1 MRAEG
6 RAYSINDPRT
16 LRPIAVKRLRCPIG
30 RAFLADRN
38 CVRVREHEAVLK
50 IKVGLAI
57 VSIILSTGLNA
68 DSAQRLDSQASV
80 LDALSQSRGDA
91 VLAFIDSSA
100 DQSSAVRNLQG
111 LLSTYLVELNGTD
124 LGSIR
129 RNTVIQVRPRL
140 GLNRLKLT
148 NAFDKSQSTEV
159 TFPAMRSAGVSTSLI
174 EIQTSRQFSWIQALT
189 LSSAEVQLIEEALKR
204 SQHGGM
210 NRVLALIRAR
220 GKEIVPQK
228 IERVN
233 WRRGIVDSSDPGPD
247 SGYLT
252 SGERLS
258 EAAISESNTAREGG
272 PESIDTLQPPAE
284 SPNKDVSE
292 AAKSGLS
299 PNISAGKPPAASTD
313 ESEATESESSSSVS
327 ADRRS
332 YY

>member
-1 MRAEG
+1 VRAEG

-16 LRPIAVKRLRCPIG
+16 LRPIAVKRSRRPIG
-30 RAFLADRN
+30 RAFLADRT

-80 LDALSQSRGDA
+80 LDVLSQSRGDA

-100 DQSSAVRNLQG
+100 DQSSAVRSLQG

-124 LGSIR
+124 LGPIR

-159 TFPAMRSAGVSTSLI
+159 TFPAMRSAGVSTSVI

-189 LSSAEVQLIEEALKR
+189 LSSAEVQLIEDALKR
-204 SQHGGM
+204 SHHGGM
-210 NRVLALIRAR
+210 RRVLALIRAR
-220 GKEIVPQK
+220 GKEMVPKK
-228 IERVN
+228 IDRVN
-233 WRRGIVDSSDPGPD
+233 WRSGRPAIDSSDTGSD
-247 SGYLT
+247 SGSLS
-252 SGERLS
+252 SGESFS
-258 EAAISESNTAREGG
+258 EAASSDSTMESIGGSESVDTSE
-272 PESIDTLQPPAE
+272 PSVESGEEA
-284 SPNKDVSE
+284 VSE
-292 AAKSGLS
+292 AA
-299 PNISAGKPPAASTD
+299 
-313 ESEATESESSSSVS
+313 ESESSSSVS

>member
-1 MRAEG
+1 M
-6 RAYSINDPRT
+6 
-16 LRPIAVKRLRCPIG
+16 
-30 RAFLADRN
+30 
-38 CVRVREHEAVLK
+38 LK
-50 IKVGLAI
+50 IKFGLAI

-80 LDALSQSRGDA
+80 VDALSQTRGEA

-124 LGSIR
+124 LGQVR

-148 NAFDKSQSTEV
+148 NVFDKSQSTEV
-159 TFPAMRSAGVSTSLI
+159 TFPAMRSAGVSTSI
-174 EIQTSRQFSWIQALT
+174 IDIQTSRQFSWIQAIT
-189 LSSAEVQLIEEALKR
+189 LSGAEVQLIEDALER

-210 NRVLALIRAR
+210 RRVLALIRAR

-228 IERVN
+228 IDRVN
-233 WRRGIVDSSDPGPD
+233 WMGGRSSVDNSDNGSD
-247 SGYLT
+247 SGSLS
-252 SGERLS
+252 SGESFS
-258 EAAISESNTAREGG
+258 EAVVGDSNTSSMSVSESV
-272 PESIDTLQPPAE
+272 DT
-284 SPNKDVSE
+284 SE
-292 AAKSGLS
+292 
-299 PNISAGKPPAASTD
+299 PPAASA
-313 ESEATESESSSSVS
+313 EEAVSETVESESSSSVS

>member
-1 MRAEG
+1 VRAEG

-16 LRPIAVKRLRCPIG
+16 LRPIAVKRSRRPIG

-100 DQSSAVRNLQG
+100 DQSSAVRSLQG

-124 LGSIR
+124 LGPIR

-159 TFPAMRSAGVSTSLI
+159 TFPAMRSAGVSTSVI

-189 LSSAEVQLIEEALKR
+189 LSSAEVQLIEDALKR
-204 SQHGGM
+204 SHHGGM
-210 NRVLALIRAR
+210 RRVLALIRAR
-220 GKEIVPQK
+220 GKEMVPKK
-228 IERVN
+228 IDRVN
-233 WRRGIVDSSDPGPD
+233 WRSGEPAIDSSDTGSD
-247 SGYLT
+247 SGSLS
-252 SGERLS
+252 SGESFS
-258 EAAISESNTAREGG
+258 EAASGDSTMVSISGSESV
-272 PESIDTLQPPAE
+272 DTSEPSAE
-284 SPNKDVSE
+284 SGEE
-292 AAKSGLS
+292 A
-299 PNISAGKPPAASTD
+299 
-313 ESEATESESSSSVS
+313 VS